1 MTIPT
6 INLVGRTALAAAAL
20 LLGSRLAAEEPNDL
34 DEPPPYKL
42 LRAEEDYTYLASDED
57 QRYEADWFDPIK
69 YIPLAGDGA
78 VYLTVGGE
86 LRPRFELFDNRDWTA
101 AGAEDFYSQR
111 ISVHASVRFGP
122 RFRIFSELFHGYNG
136 GEKEFAEFDEL
147 DWHQGFAELTSRVP
161 GSGQLTLRLGRQEL
175 AFGAARLVGLRE
187 GPNIRRSFDA
197 AQAIY
202 AVNDISVKAFYGR
215 EVRPE
220 FHLFDNDFVLFD
232 SDSGNPE
239 LWGLYSQFRI
249 PGDVGPME
257 AYYLGFQADSARFN
271 DVAGKESRHSVGIR
285 RFGKI
290 GEHWVY
296 NTELTYQFGDL
307 AGQDIEA
314 FNIETDWHYGFVNT
328 RWRPSLGLKLE
339 STSGDD
345 RAGDGEV
352 NTFNPMFVNPAYYSL
367 ATTITPVNM
376 KSIHPSLTL
385 RPTAKLNLYFEWAMF
400 WRESKNDGLYS
411 PPRFLTR
418 DGVGVS
424 ESEIGNQLGVNVAYE
439 IDRHMSFDLDVS
451 YFIAGDFL
459 EATGEGENILHIAP
473 TFSFKF

>member
-1 MTIPT
+1 MKYVAY
-6 INLVGRTALAAAAL
+6 LVTAL
-20 LLGSRLAAEEPNDL
+20 LLGSSVAAEEPNDL

-42 LRAEEDYTYLASDED
+42 FRAEEDYSYLANDES
-57 QRYEADWFDPIK
+57 QRYQDDWFDRLK
-69 YIPLAGDGA
+69 YIPLDADGD

-86 LRPRFELFDNRDWTA
+86 LRPRFEHFSKRNWTA
-101 AGAEDFYSQR
+101 AGDKDFYSQR
-111 ISVHASVRFGP
+111 ISVHVNVRFGR
-122 RFRIFSELFHGYNG
+122 RFRIFSELYHGYNG
-136 GEKEFAEFDEL
+136 GEKEFAQFDEL
-147 DWHQGFAELTSRVP
+147 DWHQGFAELISHLP

-175 AFGAARLVGLRE
+175 AFGAARLVGIRE

-202 AVNDISVKAFYGR
+202 AIHGTTVKAFFGR

-220 FHLFDNDFVLFD
+220 FYIFDNDFVLFD
-232 SDSGNPE
+232 GDSGNPE

-249 PGDVGPME
+249 PGDIGPME
-257 AYYLGFQADSARFN
+257 AYYLGFQTGSARFN

-290 GEHWVY
+290 GKHWIY
-296 NTELTYQFGDL
+296 NTELIYQFGDL
-307 AGQDIEA
+307 AGQDIRA
-314 FNIETDWHYGFVNT
+314 FNIETDWHYEFVKT

-339 STSGDD
+339 LTSGDD
-345 RAGDGEV
+345 REGDGEV
-352 NTFNPMFVNPAYYSL
+352 NSFNPMFVNPAYYSL

-385 RPTAKLNLYFEWAMF
+385 RPTAKLILYFEWAKF

-411 PPRFLTR
+411 PPRFLAR

-424 ESEIGNQLGVNVAYE
+424 ESEIGNQLGVKVGYE
-439 IDRHMSFDLDVS
+439 IGRHMSFDLDVS

-459 EATGEGENILHIAP
+459 EATGESENILHIAP